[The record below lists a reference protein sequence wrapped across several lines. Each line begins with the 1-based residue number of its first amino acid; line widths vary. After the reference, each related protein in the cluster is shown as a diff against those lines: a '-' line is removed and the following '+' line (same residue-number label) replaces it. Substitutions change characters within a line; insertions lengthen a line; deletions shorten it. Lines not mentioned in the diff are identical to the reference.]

1 MTIVLE
7 DRTLADGDEIHERT
21 AMAREIVVTSLVDA
35 VVDDLRTLVVTGDLA
50 PGTALTEADV
60 AARYDIARAS
70 ARAAIERLTAEHVL
84 VRRNHKTARVVDLGP
99 DDVRDIYRTRTYLES
114 EVLRRLAHDRL
125 VPPAAREANAEIA
138 ALWAD
143 GSYAVVEPDMR
154 FHTSLIDALG
164 STRTSA
170 IYHSLAFE
178 VKLCMAQLQ
187 GRQRLSPQI
196 IVAEHARLLEL
207 IEAGDGEGAAR
218 LLDEH
223 LARARELLAAS
234 LGGVAGPEASVPSS
248 ALPTAPTPEAAAR

>member
-1 MTIVLE
+1 
-7 DRTLADGDEIHERT
+7 
-21 AMAREIVVTSLVDA
+21 MARGIVVTSLVDA
-35 VVDDLRTLVVTGDLA
+35 VVEDLRVLVVAGELA
-50 PGTALTEADV
+50 PGTPLTEQDV
-60 AARYDIARAS
+60 ATRYDVARAS
-70 ARAAIERLTAEHVL
+70 ARAAIERLTSEKVL

-99 DDVRDIYRTRTYLES
+99 EDVRDIYRTRTYLES
-114 EVLRRLAHDRL
+114 EVLRRLAGARR
-125 VPPAAREANAEIA
+125 VPTAAREANAEIA
-138 ALWAD
+138 ALWAQ

-187 GRQRLSPQI
+187 GRERLSPSI

-207 IEAGDGEGAAR
+207 IEAGEADGAAR
-218 LLDEH
+218 MLDEH

-234 LGGVAGPEASVPSS
+234 LGGVAGPEAFVPSS
-248 ALPTAPTPEAAAR
+248 ALPEG

>member
-1 MTIVLE
+1 
-7 DRTLADGDEIHERT
+7 
-21 AMAREIVVTSLVDA
+21 MARGIVMTSLVDA
-35 VVDDLRTLVVTGDLA
+35 VVEDLRRLVVAGELA
-50 PGTALTEADV
+50 PGTPLTEQDV
-60 AARYDIARAS
+60 ATRYDVARAS
-70 ARAAIERLTAEHVL
+70 ARAAIERLTSEKVL

-114 EVLRRLAHDRL
+114 EVLRRLADARL
-125 VPPAAREANAEIA
+125 VPTAAREANAEIA
-138 ALWAD
+138 ALWAQ

-170 IYHSLAFE
+170 MYHSLAFE

-187 GRQRLSPQI
+187 GRQRLSPSI

-207 IEAGDGEGAAR
+207 IEAGDADGTAR
-218 LLDEH
+218 MLDEH

-234 LGGVAGPEASVPSS
+234 LGGEAGPEAFVPSS
-248 ALPTAPTPEAAAR
+248 ALPAG